1 MSDQGRGDVIQRLFD
16 LLADHLEAWLEGD
29 DLALESL
36 DQALQESGMSGEEIE
51 AGVLALRTLAGRPA
65 GAAVATVDEA
75 PGLRAQRVM
84 SPEERE
90 SLSPEAWGFL
100 LDLKQRGS
108 LDPMQFE
115 RVLDRL
121 AASGVRPIGVDL
133 AREVAVRV
141 AMCGASRSESF
152 EEGAGDGE
160 LAH

>member
-1 MSDQGRGDVIQRLFD
+1 MSDQGRSDVIQRLFD

-36 DQALQESGMSGEEIE
+36 DQTLQESGLSGEEIE
-51 AGVLALRTLAGRPA
+51 AGVLALRSIAGHPA

-75 PGLRAQRVM
+75 PGVRAQRVL

-100 LDLKQRGS
+100 LALRQRGS
-108 LDPMQFE
+108 LDPLQFE

-121 AASGVRPIGVDL
+121 TASGVRPIGVEL

-141 AMCGASRSESF
+141 ALRGAGRVEPF
-152 EEGAGDGE
+152 EEGAGDAE
-160 LAH
+160 IAH